1 MGIMVGDGGGVNH
14 GGGCVVGYGSLVVS
28 YGGGVVVIVVHQAV
42 LRWHGVSTMPEETS
56 LGHREGSADG
66 YDLNIE
72 GCGLRDDYV
81 YSMFKKL
88 KNCHFFLLDDARF
101 LLETVW

>member
-1 MGIMVGDGGGVNH
+1 
-14 GGGCVVGYGSLVVS
+14 
-28 YGGGVVVIVVHQAV
+28 
-42 LRWHGVSTMPEETS
+42 MPEETS

-72 GCGLRDDYV
+72 GCGLRDDHV